1 MSGSMVE
8 FASNGQS
15 AQGYLALPASGSGPG
30 VVVIQE
36 WWGLVGH
43 IKDLCERL
51 AGEGFVALA
60 PDLYH
65 GQSTTEPDEAGKLMM
80 ELDIER
86 AARDMTGAARYLV
99 DHDAVTGDRVGAVG
113 FCMGGALVLVLAA
126 RAGDLVGATASFY
139 PAFASDVPDLSGISG
154 PVALHIA
161 SDDDYATPE
170 KGQALQQQISDT
182 AGVPADLHVYPGA
195 GHAFFNDERPEA
207 YHAEHAATAWQ
218 RTLDLLGNL
227 RG

>member
-15 AQGYLALPASGSGPG
+15 AQGYLALPESGSGPG

-43 IKDLCERL
+43 IKDVCERF

-65 GQSTTEPDEAGKLMM
+65 GQTTAEPDEAGKLMM

-86 AARDMTGAARYLV
+86 AAKDMAGAARFLAG
-99 DHDAVTGDRVGAVG
+99 HEAVTGERVGAVG

-126 RAGDLVGATASFY
+126 RAGDVVGPTSAFY
-139 PAFASDVPDLSGISG
+139 PAFASGVPDLSGISG
-154 PVALHIA
+154 PVVLHVA
-161 SDDDYATPE
+161 SDDDFMPPE
-170 KGQALQQQISDT
+170 KGEALRDQIRDT
-182 AGVPADLHVYPGA
+182 AGVDVDLQVYAGA
-195 GHAFFNDERPEA
+195 GHAFFNDDRPEA
-207 YHAEHAATAWQ
+207 HHAEHADAAWR
-218 RTLDLLGNL
+218 RTLDLLRSNL
-227 RG
+227 